1 MRSLIKLLLALAFLG
16 LVVYF
21 QTGGGREKAAPRAS
35 AGSTAPHA
43 AETWGNPA
51 SLPDHFARHGADFGA
66 RNAEDYARMAAQ
78 FLERANAEALPAKID
93 SAGTLR
99 IFDYRTGTF
108 GAYNRDGTTK
118 TFFKPGTRDYFER
131 QPGRS
136 VNLRNPR

>member
-1 MRSLIKLLLALAFLG
+1 
-16 LVVYF
+16 
-21 QTGGGREKAAPRAS
+21 
-35 AGSTAPHA
+35 
-43 AETWGNPA
+43 
-51 SLPDHFARHGADFGA
+51 
-66 RNAEDYARMAAQ
+66 MAAQ